1 MIDLQGYTFPVK
13 KKKMNSLIRIY
24 LKGICLITEG
34 ECLEECGKD

>member
-1 MIDLQGYTFPVK
+1 MIDLTRIYISC
-13 KKKMNSLIRIY
+13 KKMNSLIRIY